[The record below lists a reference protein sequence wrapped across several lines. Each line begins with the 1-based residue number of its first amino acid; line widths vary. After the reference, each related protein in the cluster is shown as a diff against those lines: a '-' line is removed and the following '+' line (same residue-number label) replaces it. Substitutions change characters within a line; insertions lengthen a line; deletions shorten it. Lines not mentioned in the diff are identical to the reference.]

1 MNGQVVLAKSV
12 PDSSGLSSGAIAGI
26 TIVVLLLLCFA
37 TLAGVWHHKTK
48 SAPAAT
54 TSQLPSAVTD
64 ATLSA
69 PHLAECVAIPVAVPV
84 ADTKAAALHGMP
96 QWQHTGAHE
105 IRGEGELVGTAQ
117 FV

>member
-1 MNGQVVLAKSV
+1 MSV

-26 TIVVLLLLCFA
+26 AIVVLLLCSA
-37 TLAGVWHHKTK
+37 TVAGVWYHKTK
-48 SAPAAT
+48 SAPATT
-54 TSQLPSAVTD
+54 TSQLPSAVPD

-84 ADTKAAALHGMP
+84 ADTKTAALHGMP
-96 QWQHTGAHE
+96 HYWQHTGAHE
-105 IRGEGELVGTAQ
+105 IRGEGKLVGTAQ